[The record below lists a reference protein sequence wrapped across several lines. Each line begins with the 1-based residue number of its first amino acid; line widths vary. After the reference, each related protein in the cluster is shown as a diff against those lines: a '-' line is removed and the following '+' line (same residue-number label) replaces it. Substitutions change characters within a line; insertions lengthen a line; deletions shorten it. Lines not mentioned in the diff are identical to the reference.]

1 MKIIPGFILFIF
13 FLSLVFQVKL
23 NAQSGKITYYRQ
35 YNWSNIA
42 TKMPFLSAEERDR
55 ILLTWGKE
63 DGTYKGDPYLL
74 TFNAEGSVFKAAED
88 EDNHEYSWRVD
99 EDVFVRYA
107 EGKRTRDERELLGK
121 LWVIEGE
128 MPRYKW
134 KMLNEMKEIAGYVCM
149 KAETRDTVLN
159 ITITAWY
166 TDKIKAISGP
176 EGFSGLPG
184 LILALVYNENDVTI
198 EASKIELEEIPV
210 LPVPKPKKGKKT
222 TYEEYN
228 ARRKKHVIQSIEG
241 KRNPFWEIRY

>member
-1 MKIIPGFILFIF
+1 MKSIHHFVLLLLFFSF
-13 FLSLVFQVKL
+13 FLIEKL
-23 NAQSGKITYYRQ
+23 GAQSGKITYYRQ

-42 TKMPFLSAEERDR
+42 TKMPFLSQEERDR
-55 ILLTWGKE
+55 ILLTWGND
-63 DGTYKGDPYLL
+63 DGTYKGEPYVL
-74 TFNAEGSVFKAAED
+74 TFNSEGSVYKAVEN
-88 EDNHEYSWRVD
+88 EENHGYSWGED

-107 EGKRTRDERELLGK
+107 ADKKTRDERELLGK
-121 LWVIEGE
+121 LWILEGE
-128 MPRYKW
+128 MPKYKW
-134 KMLNEMKEIAGYVCM
+134 KMLNELKEIAGYVCM

-184 LILALVYNENDVTI
+184 MILALAYNQDDVTI
-198 EASKIELEEIPV
+198 EASKIELMDIPE

-222 TYEEYN
+222 TYEDYN
-228 ARRKKHVIQSIEG
+228 ARRKKHVTQSIEG